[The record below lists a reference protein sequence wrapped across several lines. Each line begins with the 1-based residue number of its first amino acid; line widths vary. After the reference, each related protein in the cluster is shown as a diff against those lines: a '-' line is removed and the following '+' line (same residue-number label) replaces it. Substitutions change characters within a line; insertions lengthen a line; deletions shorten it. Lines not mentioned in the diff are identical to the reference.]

1 MHSRWITMPPRA
13 ARAVLVGAAALAALG
28 AATSPAVA
36 GPANPYTIEG
46 VTQVVEVVD
55 GDTVVTRHPTSGETL
70 TVSVLGIDAPE
81 GQDCWAAQSTQFAKD
96 HLLGRAIQLNSEPT
110 QPDTDSAGQVNRY
123 VALDNDMDGDYAIK
137 AAREGAARAY
147 TVDYLRT
154 SDRLIE
160 AEAAARAADRGLW
173 TCDGGT
179 PAPSPAPAPQS
190 RPAPAPAPSTPA
202 PNPAP
207 SGNVVNPGAFCSGGT
222 GVTSTGTPMV
232 CAPGSDGRNRWR
244 AAS

>member
-1 MHSRWITMPPRA
+1 MHSRVTTIRPRTV
-13 ARAVLVGAAALAALG
+13 RAVLVGAATLAALG
-28 AATSPAVA
+28 GATSPAAA

-46 VTQVVEVVD
+46 VTRVVEVID
-55 GDTVVTRHPTSGETL
+55 GDTIVTRHPTSGASL

-81 GQDCWAAQSTQFAKD
+81 GQDCWATQSAQFAKD
-96 HLLGRAIQLNSEPT
+96 HLLGRAIQLSAEPT
-110 QPDTDSAGQVNRY
+110 QLDTDTAGHANRY

-147 TVDYLRT
+147 TVDHLRT

-160 AEAAARAADRGLW
+160 AEAAARTADRGLW

-190 RPAPAPAPSTPA
+190 RPAPAPSTPA

-207 SGNVVNPGAFCSGGT
+207 SGNVVKPGAFCSGGT
-222 GVTSTGTPMV
+222 GVTSAGTPMV
-232 CAPGSDGRNRWR
+232 CAPGSDGRNRWK

>member
-1 MHSRWITMPPRA
+1 VHSRSTTTPARA
-13 ARAVLVGAAALAALG
+13 ARSVLVGAATLAALG
-28 AATSPAVA
+28 AAASPAVA

-55 GDTVVTRHPTSGETL
+55 GDTLVTRHPTSGETL

-81 GQDCWAAQSTQFAKD
+81 GQECWAAQSTQFAKD
-96 HLLGRAIQLNSEPT
+96 HLLGRAIQLNPEPA

-147 TVDYLRT
+147 IVDYLRT

-207 SGNVVNPGAFCSGGT
+207 SGNVVKPGAFCSGGT

-232 CAPGSDGRNRWR
+232 CAPGSDGRNRWK

>member
-1 MHSRWITMPPRA
+1 VHSRVTTMHPKA
-13 ARAVLVGAAALAALG
+13 ARAVLVGAATLAALG
-28 AATSPAVA
+28 APASPAVA
-36 GPANPYTIEG
+36 GPANPYTIER
-46 VTQVVEVVD
+46 VTQVVEVID
-55 GDTVVTRHPTSGETL
+55 GDTIITRHPTSGETL

-96 HLLGRAIQLNSEPT
+96 HLLGRAIQLNPEPA
-110 QPDTDSAGQVNRY
+110 QPDTDSTGQVNRY

-147 TVDYLRT
+147 TADYLRT
-154 SDRLIE
+154 ADRLIE
-160 AEAAARAADRGLW
+160 AETAARAADRGLW

-190 RPAPAPAPSTPA
+190 RPAPTPSTPA

-207 SGNVVNPGAFCSGGT
+207 SGNVVKPGAFCSGGT

-232 CAPGSDGRNRWR
+232 CAPGSDGRNRWK

>member
-1 MHSRWITMPPRA
+1 MHRKQLFRSA
-13 ARAVLVGAAALAALG
+13 
-28 AATSPAVA
+28 
-36 GPANPYTIEG
+36 
-46 VTQVVEVVD
+46 QVVEVVD
-55 GDTVVTRHPTSGETL
+55 GEAIVTRHPTSGETL

-81 GQDCWAAQSTQFAKD
+81 GQDCWADQSTQFAKD
-96 HLLGRAIQLNSEPT
+96 HLLGRAIQLNPEST
-110 QPDTDSAGQVNRY
+110 QPDTDSAGQVHRY

-160 AEAAARAADRGLW
+160 AESASRAADRGLW

-190 RPAPAPAPSTPA
+190 RPAPAPSTPA
-202 PNPAP
+202 PSPGP
-207 SGNVVNPGAFCSGGT
+207 SGNVVKPGAFCSGGT

-232 CAPGSDGRNRWR
+232 CAPGSDGHNRWR